1 MQESFDTLVQQQ
13 PHFFHISP
21 LTEDCVRDVKNL
33 EIECGLSPWTIA
45 DYMKEM
51 ERSDSITA
59 AAKNNDEVIGFIV
72 ARLRVFSDGPARKNG
87 EIEIYNIAV
96 KGAFR
101 RYGIGRA
108 LLNYLLQ
115 TSLAR
120 EASRV
125 WLEVRESNNMA
136 LKFYQK
142 NGFKRAYVRKGFFS
156 SPVENA
162 IVMSLQIPSG
172 K

>member
-1 MQESFDTLVQQQ
+1 MQELFNNSVQPQTHSFDIAPMTEACVQN
-13 PHFFHISP
+13 
-21 LTEDCVRDVKNL
+21 VKNL

-59 AAKNNDEVIGFIV
+59 VAKNNTEVIGFIV
-72 ARLRVFSDGPARKNG
+72 ARLRVRSDDPARNHG

-96 KGAFR
+96 KSGFR
-101 RYGIGRA
+101 RRGIGKA

-115 TSLAR
+115 TPLAR
-120 EASRV
+120 EASTV
-125 WLEVRESNNMA
+125 WLEVRESNDMA
-136 LKFYQK
+136 LNFYKK
-142 NGFKRAYVRKGFFS
+142 NGFKKAYVRTGFFS

-162 IVMSLQIPSG
+162 IVMNLQIPPG